1 MAPGGGGVVIV
12 SSTANRPNKEY
23 PGFRFTTSFVFLAC
37 SVSAC
42 GGLMFGYNIG
52 VSGGV
57 TAMSSASFLDMY
69 NKEEQGIASSNDQYC
84 KFDSHKLTFF
94 TSSYLY
100 LTALIN
106 ADAFH
111 FSMIIYVG
119 RILLG
124 GIIFQLVITIGN
136 IFDANLINYSS
147 NKIEV
152 VDAVPAAIVGL
163 VGSMCHIPDT
173 PNSMIERGVS
183 DENDKKNLQSRP
195 RGGRDLCEPRG
206 AYASEANKLQ
216 YQVVDDLLPTPH
228 RDQFHHVL
236 HSDSPPNSR
245 LLKSSRSP

>member
-1 MAPGGGGVVIV
+1 MAGGGGVVIV

-23 PGFRFTTSFVFLAC
+23 PGCRFTTSFVFFAC
-37 SVSAC
+37 SVAAC
-42 GGLMFGYNIG
+42 GGLMFGYDIG

-57 TAMSSASFLDMY
+57 TAMSASFLDMY
-69 NKEEQGIASSNDQYC
+69 NKKEQGIASSNDQYC

-94 TSSYLY
+94 TSSDLY
-100 LTALIN
+100 LAALIN

-124 GIIFQLVITIGN
+124 GIIFKLVITSGN
-136 IFDANLINYSS
+136 IFGANLINYSS

-152 VDAVPAAIVGL
+152 VDAVPAAIVCL

-183 DENDKKNLQSRP
+183 EEYEKKNLQS
-195 RGGRDLCEPRG
+195 GRDLDIHQEYYQDLCEPRG

-236 HSDSPPNSR
+236 HSDSLPNSR
-245 LLKSSRSP
+245 RL